1 VVGGAE
7 IGRLKNLKIKIIKN
21 KFLEMRKILFATI
34 AFMALNCTQII
45 SAQSDYFV
53 ISKDGTRI
61 HIQEFGKGEPVIF
74 LAGGPGLNAIYM
86 QPVWQRLSKN
96 YRCIILNQRG
106 TDSSLVPVVDAA
118 SMSMDNY
125 VNDIEAL
132 RKHLRLEKLTLL
144 GHSWGGMLAMVYLAK
159 EPDRVK
165 KMILLDSGGPDTSF
179 GKVFESN
186 FEKRLT
192 KEDRNEIRR
201 LDSLGFSTMRGS
213 WPGYFYDRKR
223 ALDTRDQVPLK
234 KGVLQHREVFPITSA
249 NYFAFSDTMKS
260 ALKKAMIP
268 VFLIQGREDPM
279 GESTAMDIKKVLP
292 QTSIHFIEKCG
303 HLPWLENEKQVDEF
317 FEEVKKDL
325 R

>member
-1 VVGGAE
+1 M
-7 IGRLKNLKIKIIKN
+7 KN
-21 KFLEMRKILFATI
+21 KLILLI
-34 AFMALNCTQII
+34 AVMTF
-45 SAQSDYFV
+45 SYGVVYAQSDYFIV
-53 ISKDGTRI
+53 GKDGTRI

-74 LAGGPGLNAIYM
+74 LAGGPGMNAVYM

-96 YRCIILNQRG
+96 FRCVILNQRG
-106 TDSSLVPVVDAA
+106 TDSSLLAKIDSA
-118 SMSMDNY
+118 SLSIDNY

-132 RKHLRLEKLTLL
+132 RKHLQLKKITVL

-159 EPDRVK
+159 EPDRVE

-179 GKVFESN
+179 AKVFDTN
-186 FEKRLT
+186 LNKNLT
-192 KEDRNEIRR
+192 KEDKDEIKR
-201 LDSLGFSTMRGS
+201 LDSLGLSTARGE

-223 ALDTRDQVPLK
+223 ALATQGDIPLK
-234 KGVLQHREVFPITSA
+234 KGVLEHHEVFPFTSA
-249 NYFAFSDTMKS
+249 NYFAFSDSMKS
-260 ALKKAMIP
+260 ALKKSKVP

-303 HLPWLENEKQVDEF
+303 HLPWLENEKQVNEF
-317 FEEVKKDL
+317 FEQVEKDL